1 MRKKSEVLGFKLLK
15 VDLSPSD
22 YVYVP
27 QAPRIERRPIFTR
40 DGQNEWEMWGVLGIG
55 QSGEQLGISNHTWS
69 HLDAPY
75 HLIAD
80 GLGLDEIDPKHYLAS
95 LTRVIDLSNSDS
107 SRRESIDGVEYH
119 SRIDVADLPSD
130 LEAAARDCDALLF
143 ITGFGALID
152 KGFPMGV
159 GADDHYPNLTQEA
172 AERVAGLPHINLVA
186 IDSPSFD
193 KPETN
198 AIAHRIL
205 LGRKPKPVLLLET
218 LTCERLRRA
227 VHPLPSDLL
236 LTAEPL
242 RAYGKNP
249 DGALASVF
257 AYVPAANGVE
267 RFGEFVDLMRGAEV
281 IES

>member
-1 MRKKSEVLGFKLLK
+1 MNTDGVSPRPGLLK
-15 VDLSPSD
+15 FDLSPAD

-27 QAPRIERRPIFTR
+27 QAPRIERRPIFAR
-40 DGQNEWEMWGVLGIG
+40 DGQNEWEMWGVVGVG

-80 GLGLDEIDPKHYLAS
+80 GAGLDEIDPRDYLAS
-95 LTRVIDLSNSDS
+95 LALVIDLTRSSV
-107 SRRESIDGVEYH
+107 SRRESIAGIEYH
-119 SRIDVADLPSD
+119 SRIDVHDLPTD
-130 LEAAARDCDALLF
+130 LKAAARGCDALLF
-143 ITGFGALID
+143 ITGFGALIER
-152 KGFPMGV
+152 GFPMTA
-159 GADDHYPNLTQEA
+159 GADEHYPNLTREA
-172 AERVAGLPHINLVA
+172 AELVAGVPEIKLAA

-218 LTCERLRRA
+218 LTCERLRRS
-227 VHPLPSDLL
+227 VQPLPSRIL

-242 RAYGKNP
+242 RAYGKKP

-257 AYVPAANGVE
+257 AYAPAPGQE
-267 RFGEFVDLMRGAEV
+267 GPFGEFADLMRSAT
-281 IES
+281 IL

>member
-1 MRKKSEVLGFKLLK
+1 MTIDGNMSGPRLLK

-27 QAPRIERRPIFTR
+27 QAPRIERWPIFAR
-40 DGQNEWEMWGVLGIG
+40 DGQNEWEMWGVLGVG
-55 QSGEQLGISNHTWS
+55 ESGEQLGISNHTWS

-80 GLGLDEIDPKHYLAS
+80 GASLDEVDPADYLAS
-95 LTRVIDLSNSDS
+95 IARVIDLSRSDP

-119 SRIDVADLPSD
+119 SRIDIEDLPAN
-130 LEAAARDCDALLF
+130 LEAETRDCDAVLF

-152 KGFPMGV
+152 KGFPMTA
-159 GADDHYPNLTQEA
+159 GADEHYPNLTQRA
-172 AERVAGLPHINLVA
+172 AELVASLRHIKLAA

-193 KPETN
+193 KPETK
-198 AIAHRIL
+198 AIAHRVL
-205 LGRKPKPVLLLET
+205 LGRRPRPVLLLET

-227 VHPLPSDLL
+227 IQPLPTKLL

-242 RAYGKNP
+242 RAFGEKP

-257 AYVPAANGVE
+257 AYASGGLSDRA
-267 RFGEFVDLMRGAEV
+267 FDDFVNLARNARLV
-281 IES
+281 

>member
-1 MRKKSEVLGFKLLK
+1 
-15 VDLSPSD
+15 
-22 YVYVP
+22 
-27 QAPRIERRPIFTR
+27 
-40 DGQNEWEMWGVLGIG
+40 MWGVLGLG
-55 QSGEQLGISNHTWS
+55 ESGEQLGISNHTWS

-80 GLGLDEIDPKHYLAS
+80 GATLDQIDPADYLAS
-95 LTRVIDLSNSDS
+95 LARVIDLSGSDP
-107 SRRESIDGVEYH
+107 SRRESIDGVDYH
-119 SRIDVADLPSD
+119 SRIHVDDLPAGI
-130 LEAAARDCDALLF
+130 ETATRDCDALLF
-143 ITGFGALID
+143 VTGFGGLID
-152 KGFPMGV
+152 KGYPMTW
-159 GADDHYPNLTQEA
+159 GADEHYPNLTRDA
-172 AERVAGLPHINLVA
+172 AEMVATLPHIKLVA

-227 VHPLPSDLL
+227 IQPLPSKVL

-242 RAYGKNP
+242 RAYGQKP

-257 AYVPAANGVE
+257 CYAAAEGE
-267 RFGEFVDLMRGAEV
+267 MDRFDGFADMMRAARLG
-281 IES
+281 